1 MEAALPAPDGYS
13 LVLAPVAEG
22 WHTAPVGCRF
32 WAEQVR
38 FLGIRLSRQ
47 LGESVS
53 CAEWS
58 LERMLALVSTGSPP

>member
-22 WHTAPVGCRF
+22 WHMAPVGCRF

-38 FLGIRLSRQ
+38 FLGDSPLPPTGRV
-47 LGESVS
+47 SVM
-53 CAEWS
+53 C
-58 LERMLALVSTGSPP
+58 